1 MLNYLIFFLK
11 CWKGEVLLMLY
22 IVKYSLLFYQ
32 NPDVIEKWEA
42 GTGIVVKD
50 GYGQSETVSKTL

>member
-1 MLNYLIFFLK
+1 
-11 CWKGEVLLMLY
+11 MLY

>member
-1 MLNYLIFFLK
+1 MS
-11 CWKGEVLLMLY
+11 Y
-22 IVKYSLLFYQ
+22 IIKYSLLSYQ

-50 GYGQSETVSKTL
+50 GYGQSETVSEKL